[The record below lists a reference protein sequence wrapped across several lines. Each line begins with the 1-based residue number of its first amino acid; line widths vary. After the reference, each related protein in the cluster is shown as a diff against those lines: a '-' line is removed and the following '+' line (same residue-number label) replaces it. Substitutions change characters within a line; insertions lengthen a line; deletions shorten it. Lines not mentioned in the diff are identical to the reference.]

1 MMGLRFLDWSRI
13 TGRVQFAWLG
23 LIIGVLT
30 LSACGFQ
37 LRSYSFSTELD
48 SFAVSGRSSIS
59 VAAPL
64 RTNLR
69 QSGLTEDKANPNI
82 VIELMDQRRQR
93 RSVSTAGQARAAE
106 YETTYAVRY
115 RILSQDGEELL
126 PPTWLERE
134 RVYRI
139 DRENIVGSSEEQALL
154 ERELLQ
160 DIAGQ
165 IIRTVDIASRKLT
178 SSNSPPTST
187 EAVTEQA
194 DAS

>member
-1 MMGLRFLDWSRI
+1 MGLIYLGWSRI
-13 TGRVQFAWLG
+13 TNWMQVARLG
-23 LIIGVLT
+23 LILGVLT

-37 LRSYSFSTELD
+37 LRSYSFSSELD
-48 SFAVSGRSSIS
+48 SFALSGRTGIS

-64 RTNLR
+64 RANLR
-69 QSGLTEDKANPNI
+69 QSGLSEDNANPDI
-82 VIELMDQRRQR
+82 VIDLMDQRRQR
-93 RSVSTAGQARAAE
+93 RSVSTAGQTRAAE
-106 YETTYAVRY
+106 YETTYGVRY
-115 RILSQDGEELL
+115 RILTQEGEELL
-126 PPTWLERE
+126 PATWLERE

-165 IIRTVDIASRKLT
+165 IIRTVDIASRKLK
-178 SSNSPPTST
+178 SSSSSATST
-187 EAVTEQA
+187 NSEQA